1 MAVPHDR
8 RSKRMVLR
16 NTFFISCCAIL
27 WVACGSSSGDTA
39 NTTDPI
45 TPEQA
50 KTLFIRK
57 CATCHGT
64 EGNMEIGGAKNL
76 TLSTL
81 SKEEVLDQIR
91 HGKGNMPPFGEV
103 LTTKEIEAITQHT
116 LSIRTK

>member
-1 MAVPHDR
+1 
-8 RSKRMVLR
+8 MVLR
-16 NTFFISCCAIL
+16 KIFFISCAAIL

-39 NTTDPI
+39 ASNTDPI

-76 TLSTL
+76 TASTL

-103 LTTKEIEAITQHT
+103 LTTKEIEAIAQHT